1 MPPVQAKIQI
11 AIWKVRTGP
20 TSFGQR
26 GLLLIL
32 PFFFQF
38 RLHGVSD
45 CIIVH
50 NQLPATQFQIN
61 PTDNGQRT
69 TDNGQRDLHIK
80 SFPGNTIEISALYKS
95 STIETCKIHLMNY
108 YS

>member
-69 TDNGQRDLHIK
+69 TGFTYQIFSGKHNRNFSI
-80 SFPGNTIEISALYKS
+80 I
-95 STIETCKIHLMNY
+95 
-108 YS
+108 